1 MVSTISGVGAV
12 HLTLCLLI
20 LWRIPLDSA
29 NDHVREIAGS
39 GEMTIKDSDGDAIV
53 TVDTRR
59 TLTLSYIAATTL
71 TGTTNTLVITP
82 PITPPGGWAT
92 ISADSRNP
100 FNRSSSSKG

>member
-1 MVSTISGVGAV
+1 M
-12 HLTLCLLI
+12 I
-20 LWRIPLDSA
+20 LA
-29 NDHVREIAGS
+29 NDHVRAIAGS

-82 PITPPGGWAT
+82 PAGWAT
-92 ISADSRNP
+92 ISIDPEN
-100 FNRSSSSKG
+100 NRSSSSKG